1 MPKITV
7 HTGNEGLQIEV
18 KEGSSLLDVLAKNS
32 LYVEA
37 PCGGKGICGKCKV
50 AVKKDGKPY
59 LEDIT
64 KEEKKLLTS
73 EEIQKGIRLCC
84 NLNVF
89 ESLEVFLPHS
99 KIEAKILSNLYTNEF
114 EVKSDIII
122 KKVVLGKPTL
132 EDQKSYLSR
141 LKSLLGRENLKI
153 SHSVLK
159 KLAEFKDEEF
169 FVVLYND
176 EIIDITKSENLFGL
190 AVDIGTTTV
199 VCYLVDILKGK
210 VLDFYSFVNPQKK
223 FGADVISRIDFA
235 KAKEDGLFVLQK
247 EIIKGINEAIKILR
261 SRLSISKD
269 EIYKAV
275 FVGNPTMIHLLL
287 GIDPLSIATS
297 PFVPVFADKIE
308 ARAQDLELEIN
319 KNAILKVLDSISA
332 YVGADIVAGILSTKM
347 HKSEKVC
354 LLLDLGTNGEM
365 VLGNKEFMVAASAAA
380 GPAFEGVNLSCGM
393 NASSGAIDSIKIKD
407 GKVEFTTI
415 ERGQPKGICGSGIVL
430 AVAYMLEEGIID
442 ETGRFCE
449 EAKEKYKDNFRQ
461 INGQMAFFITDS
473 IYITQKDIREIQLA
487 KAAISA
493 GIKTMLK
500 ESGIS
505 EDDIESVFLAGG
517 FGNYISP
524 WAAVKIGLIP
534 ERLKNKIKPAGNTAG
549 NGAILALLSSKL
561 EEEFEEIKNRV
572 KYIELSSSPE
582 FNELFVEC
590 MVFEQ
595 G

>member
-7 HTGNEGLQIEV
+7 YTGKEVLQIDA
-18 KEGSSLLDVLAKNS
+18 KEGSSLLDILAENS

-59 LEDIT
+59 LENIT
-64 KEEKKLLTS
+64 KEEKRLLTS
-73 EEIQKGIRLCC
+73 DELQKGIRLCC
-84 NLNVF
+84 NLKVF
-89 ESLEVFLPHS
+89 ESLEVFLPNS
-99 KIEAKILSNLYTNEF
+99 KIGAKILSGLYTNEF

-122 KKVVLGKPTL
+122 KKVVLEKPTL
-132 EDQKSYLSR
+132 EDQRSYFSR
-141 LKSLLGRENLKI
+141 LKFSLEIGDLKI
-153 SHSVLK
+153 SNSALR
-159 KLAEFKDEEF
+159 KLTNYKDKEF
-169 FVVLYND
+169 FTVLYNGEVI
-176 EIIDITKSENLFGL
+176 EIKQTSDAFGL

-199 VCYLVDILKGK
+199 VCYLVDLLKGK

-235 KAKEDGLFVLQK
+235 KAKEDGVFVLQK
-247 EIIKGINEAIKILR
+247 EIIKCINEAIEILTG
-261 SRLSISKD
+261 RLSISKN

-275 FVGNPTMIHLLL
+275 FVGNPTMLHFLL
-287 GIDPLSIATS
+287 GIDPLTIATS

-319 KNAILKVLDSISA
+319 KNAVVKVLDSVSA

-347 HKSEKVC
+347 HKSEKIC

-365 VLGNKEFMVAASAAA
+365 VLGNKQFMIAASAAA
-380 GPAFEGVNLSCGM
+380 GPAFEGVNITCGM

-415 ERGQPKGICGSGIVL
+415 ENGQPKGICGSGIVL

-449 EAKEKYKDNFRQ
+449 DAKERYKHNFEQ
-461 INGQMAFFITDS
+461 VNGQTAFFITDS

-487 KAAISA
+487 KAAICA
-493 GIKTMLK
+493 GIRAMLK
-500 ESGIS
+500 QSGIS
-505 EDDIESVFLAGG
+505 DDDIENVFLAGG
-517 FGNYISP
+517 FGNYINP
-524 WAAVKIGLIP
+524 WAAVRIGLIP
-534 ERLKNKIKPAGNTAG
+534 QRLKDKIRSAGNTAG

-572 KYIELSSSPE
+572 RYIELSSFPE

>member
-7 HTGNEGLQIEV
+7 HTGEEVLQIEA
-18 KEGSSLLDVLAKNS
+18 KEGLSLLDILAENS
-32 LYVEA
+32 LYVDA

-59 LEDIT
+59 LENISQ
-64 KEEKKLLTS
+64 EEKRLLTS
-73 EEIQKGIRLCC
+73 DEIQKGIRLCC

-99 KIEAKILSNLYTNEF
+99 KIGAKILSNLYTNEF

-122 KKVVLGKPTL
+122 KKVVLEKPSL
-132 EDQKSYLSR
+132 EDQRSYFSR
-141 LKSLLGRENLKI
+141 LKSLLGIGDLKI
-153 SHSVLK
+153 SNFALR
-159 KLAEFKDEEF
+159 KLTNYKDKEF
-169 FVVLYND
+169 FTVLYND
-176 EIIDITKSENLFGL
+176 EVIDIKQTSDLFGL

-199 VCYLVDILKGK
+199 VCYIVDLLKGK

-247 EIIKGINEAIKILR
+247 EIVKGINEAIKILT

-275 FVGNPTMIHLLL
+275 FVGNPTMLHLLL

-308 ARAQDLELEIN
+308 ARAEDLGLETN
-319 KNAILKVLDSISA
+319 KNAILKILDSISA

-365 VLGNKEFMVAASAAA
+365 VLGNKQFMVAASAAA
-380 GPAFEGVNLSCGM
+380 GPAFEGVNISCGM

-407 GKVEFTTI
+407 GKIEFTTI
-415 ERGQPKGICGSGIVL
+415 ESGQPKGICGSGIVL
-430 AVAYMLEEGIID
+430 AIAYMLEEGIID

-449 EAKEKYKDNFRQ
+449 DAKEKYKDNFRK
-461 INGQMAFFITDS
+461 INGQTAFFITDS
-473 IYITQKDIREIQLA
+473 IYITQKDIRELQLA

-500 ESGIS
+500 EFGIS
-505 EDDIESVFLAGG
+505 EDDIDSVFLAGG

-534 ERLKNKIKPAGNTAG
+534 ERLKDKIKPAGNTAG
-549 NGAILALLSSKL
+549 NGAILALLSSKS
-561 EEEFEEIKNRV
+561 EKEFEEIKNRV
-572 KYIELSSSPE
+572 KYIELSSSPQ
-582 FNELFVEC
+582 FNELFVES